1 MTNHRDLHPHL
12 QPLFFILLLV
22 ATSLPCFAGERK
34 KTDVVYMLNGD
45 KITCEIKSLSK
56 GQLTIN
62 PDYTSGNVIID
73 WTKVGRIESAQ
84 QFIVTDPKGKVSYGT
99 LTGNDKEKTVTVN
112 ESTNES
118 TPVVL
123 PQSSVVEI
131 DELGTSFIHRL
142 RGNISVGTTIAQAN
156 SQSTLAA
163 QSSVT
168 YQSVKYVDT
177 FTWNSQFITQK
188 NASNTAETSINTS
201 VFRQLRRSNWYAGGL
216 ANFLSSS
223 AQQIALQT
231 IYGGAIARRLVY
243 TNKTNLTAVGGL
255 GYTIQQNSSG
265 SAQPGTAHALDS
277 AFALQ
282 YATFRFDKV
291 NFNTTVWAY
300 PGLTEPGRL
309 RMTFNQDVYYK
320 FLGNLYISFNFYDN
334 YDNRPVL
341 GAPSNNLG
349 TSTTIGWSFP

>member
-1 MTNHRDLHPHL
+1 MISRQNLNSPSL
-12 QPLFFILLLV
+12 LFFLLFAL
-22 ATSLPCFAGERK
+22 SLPCFAGAPRT
-34 KTDVVYMLNGD
+34 KTDIVYMRNGD
-45 KITCEIKSLSK
+45 KITCEVKSLSK
-56 GQLTIN
+56 GQLTVGV
-62 PDYTSGNVIID
+62 DYTKDNVVID
-73 WTKVGRIESAQ
+73 WTKVAHVESTQ
-84 QFIVTDPKGKVSYGT
+84 QFIVTDPQGKISYGS
-99 LTGNDKEKTVTVN
+99 LTGDENEKTVTVKVT
-112 ESTNES
+112 ESA
-118 TPVVL
+118 PVTIA
-123 PQSSVVEI
+123 QNSVVEI
-131 DELGTSFIHRL
+131 DELGTSFFRRM

-168 YQSVKYVDT
+168 YQSEKYVDT
-177 FTWNSQFITQK
+177 FSWNSQFITQK
-188 NASNTAETSINTS
+188 NASNTAETTVNSS
-201 VFRQLRRSNWYAGGL
+201 VFRQLKRSNWYGGGL

-223 AQQIALQT
+223 AQQISLQS
-231 IYGGAIARRLVY
+231 IYGGALARRLIY
-243 TNKTNLTAVGGL
+243 TNKTNFTAIGGL
-255 GYTIQQNSSG
+255 GYTVQQNSSA
-265 SAQPGTAHALDS
+265 SAQPGTTHALDS

-300 PGLTEPGRL
+300 PGLTEPGRI